1 VIIKNIKKIL
11 YLIIAISIICNIN
24 IYASEDKQDEAI
36 EYINEIREKVSVRP
50 IENSKQLE
58 SSAANHSKYM
68 SVNNKFSLIEE
79 SGNKY
84 YRGRYSWDRASYYSY
99 FNPYITEFINNN
111 LVSYKNGVVDL
122 INNPYSRISFLD
134 PLYQH
139 IGMGSYE
146 DMYTFDLGG
155 KSRDLTV
162 KNKKIVI
169 YPYDNMENV
178 PITWEN
184 NYKISPYRALD
195 IESSNVGLPITLSYY
210 SDKNKIRR
218 IYDNNIKLEN
228 KDKGIEVRTKI
239 ILPQDDKYIDNSII
253 ILPLKKLEYN
263 TNYQILIDVDFIFQ
277 KSTIPSEKK
286 SKYIIDFKTES
297 RYNFLDRAKFTK
309 YLVKALKIDI
319 LEPKEVFNDIDIKSD
334 STRYIY
340 TAYKN
345 YLVSGFGDGTFR
357 PNENITKEQVYTLL
371 IRAYEKKNG
380 EIELNDYKSYS
391 YTYSYYSVSNWAIN
405 YIKKAEKIG
414 LLNNFKSNE
423 LKGEITELEYKKL
436 INLYQEIYNVKK
448 DIN

>member
-1 VIIKNIKKIL
+1 MIIKNIKKVL
-11 YLIIAISIICNIN
+11 YLIIAVSIICNIN
-24 IYASEDKQDEAI
+24 IYASEDKPDEAI
-36 EYINEIREKVSVRP
+36 EYINGIREKVSVRS

-68 SVNNKFSLIEE
+68 SVNNNFSLIEE

-111 LVSYKNGVVDL
+111 LDSYKNGVVDL

-139 IGMGSYE
+139 IGMGSYK
-146 DMYTFDLGG
+146 DMYTYDLGG

-169 YPYDNMENV
+169 YPYDKMENV

-184 NYKISPYRALD
+184 NYKINPYRDLD

-218 IYDNNIKLEN
+218 IYNNDIKLEN
-228 KDKGIEVRTKI
+228 EDKGFEVKTKI
-239 ILPQDDKYIDNSII
+239 ILPQDDKYIDNSLI

-263 TNYQILIDVDFIFQ
+263 TNYQVSINVDFIFQ
-277 KSTIPSEKK
+277 NSTIPSEKK
-286 SKYIIDFKTES
+286 SKYTVNFKTEAKD
-297 RYNFLDRAKFTK
+297 NPLDRAKFTE

-319 LEPKEVFNDIDIKSD
+319 LEPKEVFKDIDIKSND
-334 STRYIY
+334 AKYIY

-345 YLVSGFGDGTFR
+345 DLVSGFGDDTFR
-357 PNENITKEQVYTLL
+357 PNQNITKEQVYTLL
-371 IRAYEKKNG
+371 IRAYEKENG
-380 EIELNDYKSYS
+380 EIKLNEYKSYS
-391 YTYSYYSVSNWAIN
+391 YSYHSVSNWAVN
-405 YIKKAEKIG
+405 YMKKAEEIG
-414 LLNNFKSNE
+414 LLSRVRSNE
-423 LKGEITELEYKKL
+423 LKGEITESEYKRI